1 MLVSTAI
8 LTVPHA
14 IVQTMSADS
23 RPVQDLQIF
32 IESLVPFSRE
42 TGSYRESVAKGNLAG
57 IENITVSER
66 ISIGI
71 ENMEGSVVTRVQK
84 EDAEDTGEEGAIRA
98 MAELKTRSSTTR

>member
-1 MLVSTAI
+1 MLVFTAI

-14 IVQTMSADS
+14 IVQTMSAGS

-32 IESLVPFSRE
+32 TENLARFSRE
-42 TGSYRESVAKGNLAG
+42 TGSYRENVAKGNSAE
-57 IENITVSER
+57 IENITVSDR

-98 MAELKTRSSTTR
+98 MAELKTRSSTIR